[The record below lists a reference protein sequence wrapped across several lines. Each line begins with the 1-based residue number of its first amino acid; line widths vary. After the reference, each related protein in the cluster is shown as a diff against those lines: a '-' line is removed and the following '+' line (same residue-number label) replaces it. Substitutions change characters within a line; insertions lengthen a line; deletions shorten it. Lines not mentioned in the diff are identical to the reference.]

1 MAGSVAEEQPDN
13 WWCERGER
21 VLRRPGTECEMGA
34 VRPNKMAETMSA
46 HRLADAVIR
55 VRRKK
60 GDGKHSVRMRI
71 FCSCA

>member
-1 MAGSVAEEQPDN
+1 
-13 WWCERGER
+13 
-21 VLRRPGTECEMGA
+21 MGA